1 MNQIAIIFVGSCLFK
16 GSTKS
21 KKEACQHQ
29 YNIDYQNNCISHIII
44 HLRKYKIEYTEKHCG
59 YNVPYHPINFI
70 MTKKE
75 VKQQRYKIPSYYDL
89 RQIILPF
96 QRVHEYYT
104 YINRHQHNGYD
115 PNHCVFYSYIHF
127 Q

>member
-16 GSTKS
+16 GSPKS
-21 KKEACQHQ
+21 KKKPANT
-29 YNIDYQNNCISHIII
+29 NIILII

-75 VKQQRYKIPSYYDL
+75 VKQQRYKIPSYYNL

-96 QRVHEYYT
+96 QRVHEYYI
-104 YINRHQHNGYD
+104 YINGHQHNGYN

>member
-16 GSTKS
+16 GSPKS
-21 KKEACQHQ
+21 KKKPANT
-29 YNIDYQNNCISHIII
+29 NINNCISHIII

-75 VKQQRYKIPSYYDL
+75 VKQQRYKIPSYYNL

-96 QRVHEYYT
+96 QRVHEYYI
-104 YINRHQHNGYD
+104 YISMDINTMVIIQTI
-115 PNHCVFYSYIHF
+115 VFFIVIF
-127 Q
+127 IFNDR

>member
-1 MNQIAIIFVGSCLFK
+1 MNQIAIIFVGSCLF
-16 GSTKS
+16 
-21 KKEACQHQ
+21 KEACQHQ

-75 VKQQRYKIPSYYDL
+75 VKQQRYKIPSYYNL

-96 QRVHEYYT
+96 QRVHEYYI
-104 YINRHQHNGYD
+104 YISMDINTMVIIQTI
-115 PNHCVFYSYIHF
+115 VFFIVIF
-127 Q
+127 IFNDR